1 MSTCFFALAAVDAA
15 AAAALTAACA
25 SAAAFAAAAF
35 VDADD
40 EPVFDFAAS

>member
-40 EPVFDFAAS
+40 EPVFDFAAA